1 MRLLCEIPLL
11 LADASAPVP
20 RKSLFEYIHA
30 GGFIGYTLVLL
41 SILAVALLI
50 AHLLKVRLSVMA
62 PTDVILGLED
72 RLRVADTAGAIEF
85 CKREDNRSFLAN
97 TFGAALTRCS
107 RSNFGLLELRA
118 ALEDAGS
125 KETEKL
131 IRTTDGIAIIAA
143 IGPMMGLLGTT
154 IGMIG
159 AFATIGQLEG
169 AARSNELSSYMSL
182 ALVTTAQGLFVAI
195 PCTVLYT
202 ILRRRVERLAVDAG
216 EIVEDL
222 AAALNAPGSD
232 RRTAKGPNHRSTT
245 QPMEVA

>member
-1 MRLLCEIPLL
+1 MRFSADLPFL
-11 LADASAPVP
+11 LADAGAAAS

-30 GGFIGYTLVLL
+30 GGLIGYTLVLL

-62 PTDVILGLED
+62 PTPVISGLEE
-72 RLRVADTAGAIEF
+72 RLRDADTAGAIEF
-85 CKREDNRSFLAN
+85 CRQEDNKCFLAN
-97 TFGAALTRCS
+97 TFAAALTRCA
-107 RSNFGLLELRA
+107 RSSFGLLELRA

-125 KETEKL
+125 KEVEKL

-169 AARSNELSSYMSL
+169 AARSNELSGYMSL
-182 ALVTTAQGLFVAI
+182 ALVTTAQGLLVAI

-202 ILRRRVERLAVDAG
+202 ILRRRVERLATDVG
-216 EIVEDL
+216 EVVEDL
-222 AAALNAPGSD
+222 AALLNAPSSE
-232 RRTAKGPNHRSTT
+232 RRPARAPSREIAEPVETA
-245 QPMEVA
+245 

>member
-1 MRLLCEIPLL
+1 MRLLGQIQCL
-11 LADASAPVP
+11 LADASAPAT

-30 GGFIGYTLVLL
+30 GGFIGYTLVVL
-41 SILAVALLI
+41 SVLAVALLI

-62 PTDVILGLED
+62 PTEVILGLED
-72 RLRVADTAGAIEF
+72 RLRNADTADAIEF
-85 CKREDNRSFLAN
+85 CRRDENKCFLAN
-97 TFGAALTRCS
+97 TFAAALTRCS
-107 RSNFGLLELRA
+107 RSSFGLLELRS

-125 KETEKL
+125 KEVEKL

-182 ALVTTAQGLFVAI
+182 ALVTTAQGLLVAI

-202 ILRRRVERLAVDAG
+202 ILRRRVERLAAEVGDV
-216 EIVEDL
+216 VEDL
-222 AAALNAPGSD
+222 AALLNAPGTE
-232 RRTAKGPNHRSTT
+232 RRPARPAAREHAEPAGI
-245 QPMEVA
+245 A

>member
-1 MRLLCEIPLL
+1 MSSFGELTVL
-11 LADASAPVP
+11 LADAAAPAA
-20 RKSLFEYIHA
+20 RRSLFEYIHA
-30 GGFIGYTLVLL
+30 GGLVGYLLVLL

-62 PTDVILGLED
+62 PTPVIVGLEE
-72 RLRVADTAGAIEF
+72 RLQRADTAGAIEF
-85 CKREDNRSFLAN
+85 CREEENRSFLAN
-97 TFGAALTRCS
+97 TFAGALTRCS
-107 RSNFGLLELRA
+107 RSSFGLLELRS

-125 KETEKL
+125 KEMEKL
-131 IRTTDGIAIIAA
+131 IRTTDGIAIVAA

-169 AARSNELSSYMSL
+169 AARSNELSGYMSL
-182 ALVTTAQGLFVAI
+182 ALVTTAQGLVVAI

-202 ILRRRVERLAVDAG
+202 LLRRRVERLAAEVG

-222 AAALNAPGSD
+222 AANLNAPGID
-232 RRTAKGPNHRSTT
+232 RRSSRPAGVRE
-245 QPMEVA
+245 QPEPAPVA

>member
-1 MRLLCEIPLL
+1 MRFSGDIPFL
-11 LADASAPVP
+11 LADAGAGAS

-62 PTDVILGLED
+62 PTPVVAGLEE
-72 RLRVADTAGAIEF
+72 RLRAADTAGAIEF
-85 CKREDNRSFLAN
+85 CRMEDNRCFLAN
-97 TFGAALTRCS
+97 TFASGLTRCA
-107 RSNFGLLELRA
+107 RSSFGLLELRA

-125 KETEKL
+125 KEVEKL

-169 AARSNELSSYMSL
+169 AARSNELSGYMSL
-182 ALVTTAQGLFVAI
+182 ALVTTAQGLLVAI

-202 ILRRRVERLAVDAG
+202 ILRRRVERLATDVG
-216 EIVEDL
+216 EVVEDL
-222 AAALNAPGSD
+222 AAILNAPGSD
-232 RRTAKGPNHRSTT
+232 RRPTRTT
-245 QPMEVA
+245 SREVPEPVEAA

>member
-1 MRLLCEIPLL
+1 MRLFGDLPFL
-11 LADASAPVP
+11 LADAGAAAS

-30 GGFIGYTLVLL
+30 GGLIGYMLVLL

-50 AHLLKVRLSVMA
+50 AHLLKVRISVLA
-62 PTDVILGLED
+62 PTAVIQGLEE
-72 RLRVADTAGAIEF
+72 RLRNADTQGAIEF
-85 CKREDNRSFLAN
+85 CRRDDNKSLLAN
-97 TFGAALTRCS
+97 TFAAALNRCS
-107 RSNFGLLELRA
+107 RSSFGLLELRA

-125 KETEKL
+125 KEVEKL

-169 AARSNELSSYMSL
+169 AARSNELSGYMSL
-182 ALVTTAQGLFVAI
+182 ALVTTAQGLLVAI

-202 ILRRRVERLAVDAG
+202 LLRRRVERLATDVG

-222 AAALNAPGSD
+222 AAILSAPGSE
-232 RRTAKGPNHRSTT
+232 RRSSRVPARENAEPV
-245 QPMEVA
+245 EVA

>member
-1 MRLLCEIPLL
+1 MQVFGDFPVL
-11 LADASAPVP
+11 LADAGAAAS
-20 RKSLFEYIHA
+20 RRSLFEYIHA
-30 GGFIGYTLVLL
+30 GGLIGYTLVLL

-50 AHLLKVRLSVMA
+50 AHLLKVRISVMA
-62 PTDVILGLED
+62 PTTVIMGLEE
-72 RLRVADTAGAIEF
+72 RLRSADTAAAIEF
-85 CKREDNRSFLAN
+85 CRREENKSFLAN

-107 RSNFGLLELRA
+107 RSSFGLLELRA

-125 KETEKL
+125 KEVDKL

-169 AARSNELSSYMSL
+169 AARSNELSGYMSL
-182 ALVTTAQGLFVAI
+182 ALVTTAQGLLVAI

-202 ILRRRVERLAVDAG
+202 ILRRRVERLAAEVG

-222 AAALNAPGSD
+222 AATLSAPGSE
-232 RRTAKGPNHRSTT
+232 RRSARTANRENVEPV
-245 QPMEVA
+245 EVA